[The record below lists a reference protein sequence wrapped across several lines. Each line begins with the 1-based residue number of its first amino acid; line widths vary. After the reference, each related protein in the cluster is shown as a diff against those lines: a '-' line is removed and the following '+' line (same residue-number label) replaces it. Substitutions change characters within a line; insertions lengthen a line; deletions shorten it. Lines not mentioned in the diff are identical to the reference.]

1 MYIKR
6 LYLKNVRCFE
16 KLEINFDQPG
26 SSILLLGDNGDGK
39 STILKS
45 LAMGLCDDSSAAALF
60 RELQGE
66 FVRRQPDQETVP
78 TGKYGFIE
86 TDLID
91 KGICKYRIETTIV
104 SLKKFERVK
113 QNLFIFEGQKWKQI
127 EQDKFPWEKIFV
139 SAYGPGVRTNATS
152 DFQHY
157 LSVDAVYPLFSY
169 SSPLQNPE
177 LVIHRLIAAARSKV
191 ETPEEKDNQENEVL
205 NKIKN
210 LMTVLLDLDSPDSFT
225 LTPTGIKV
233 TGRWGTSELKELGD
247 GYQSIINWILD
258 LLSWWFL
265 RENGKSKWDLES
277 LSGIVLIDEIEQHLH
292 PKWQRG
298 IFPRLRE
305 KFPNIQFIVATHSPL
320 VATANPDIDVHL
332 LNKGERKV
340 INPFGWLAEDMYE
353 EMGLPSSRSIE
364 FEAEILSRYKVLTSK
379 KLTTKLTTPEYDEF
393 RKLKTILKGMPES
406 DPIGLS
412 LDIQSI
418 TNSLKKIKDDEK

>member
-45 LAMGLCDDSSAAALF
+45 LAMGLCDESSAAALF
-60 RELQGE
+60 RELPGE
-66 FVRRQPDQETVP
+66 YVRRQPDQEIVP
-78 TGKYGFIE
+78 TGGCGFIE
-86 TDLID
+86 IDLID
-91 KGICKYRIETTIV
+91 KELCKYRIKTTIV

-113 QNLFIFEGQKWKQI
+113 QELSSFDAQNWEKLKD
-127 EQDKFPWEKIFV
+127 QDKFPWERIFV
-139 SAYGPGVRTNATS
+139 SAYGPGVRTIATS

-157 LSVDAVYPLFSY
+157 LPVDAVYPLFSY

-177 LVIHRLIAAARSKV
+177 LVIHRLIAAARNKV
-191 ETPEEKDNQENEVL
+191 KTPEEKDSQENEVL
-205 NKIKN
+205 NGIKR
-210 LMTVLLDLDSPDSFT
+210 LMADLLDLESPDHFKF
-225 LTPTGIKV
+225 TPTGIKV
-233 TGRWGTSELKELGD
+233 TGHWGTSELSELSD
-247 GYQSIINWILD
+247 GYQSVINWVID

-298 IFPRLRE
+298 IFPRLRD

-320 VATANPDIDVHL
+320 VATANQDIDVHL

-340 INPFGWLAEDMYE
+340 I
-353 EMGLPSSRSIE
+353 
-364 FEAEILSRYKVLTSK
+364 T
-379 KLTTKLTTPEYDEF
+379 
-393 RKLKTILKGMPES
+393 
-406 DPIGLS
+406 
-412 LDIQSI
+412 
-418 TNSLKKIKDDEK
+418 

>member
-86 TDLID
+86 IDLID

-152 DFQHY
+152 DFQRY